1 MVSESRS
8 GCQFFWAMPNDTA
21 CEFNNGNVPVYWSV
35 TNGFTNYCDVPPN
48 TVFSVSDCAIH
59 LGVQYSGNVFYSVW
73 MVLRTMVSPQHWF
86 FSDCAIHWEFN
97 NGNVFYSVWMVL
109 LTMVSPQHWVFSD
122 CAIHWE
128 FNNGNVLYSVWMVL
142 LTMVSPQHWFF
153 SECAIHWEFNN
164 GSLSF
169 EQECHSRSKGQCPC
183 IPWVYVLQTVS
194 VCFVDSPYCYKHCS
208 PRVYQ
213 RPFPSPNHAIHSL
226 YWRSVT
232 LWLNVLSSCQWCAID
247 DWETFMPHMAM
258 FTEMVFTLVMVA
270 VKTILC
276 L

>member
-1 MVSESRS
+1 ME
-8 GCQFFWAMPNDTA
+8 
-21 CEFNNGNVPVYWSV
+21 
-35 TNGFTNYCDVPPN
+35 
-48 TVFSVSDCAIH
+48 
-59 LGVQYSGNVFYSVW
+59 
-73 MVLRTMVSPQHWF
+73 VL
-86 FSDCAIHWEFN
+86 E
-97 NGNVFYSVWMVL
+97 
-109 LTMVSPQHWVFSD
+109 
-122 CAIHWE
+122 
-128 FNNGNVLYSVWMVL
+128 
-142 LTMVSPQHWFF
+142 
-153 SECAIHWEFNN
+153 
-164 GSLSF
+164 F

-270 VKTILC
+270 VKTFCVYKECEPATVWLRLEWCTTPPSLAFFIFFPVFYRDQRETRSPVLQYDIRQLC
-276 L
+276 LWGKVEYGCLLKQ